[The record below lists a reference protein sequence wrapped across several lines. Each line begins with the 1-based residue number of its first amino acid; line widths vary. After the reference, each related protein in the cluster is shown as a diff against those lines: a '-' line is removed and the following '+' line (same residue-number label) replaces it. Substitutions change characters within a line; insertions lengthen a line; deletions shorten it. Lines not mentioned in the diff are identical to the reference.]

1 MFWEGLTHIEQIFF
15 IIGGIS
21 NVLFLLYVGYQFMGG
36 DDMDMDIDGD
46 VGFALFSFRGITA
59 FGMFLGW
66 TGFLTLRSGNSLFL
80 AIIAGVIAGTI
91 AVWLAYHLIKFLLK
105 FQSSGT
111 LDINRTIGKRG
122 TVYLVIPEK
131 DKGIGKVNI
140 VVQGALRELDAVTD
154 GEAIPT
160 GETILV
166 YGITEGGQLLVKP
179 F

>member
-21 NVLFLLYVGYQFMGG
+21 NVLFLLYIGYQFLGG
-36 DDMDMDIDGD
+36 DEMHVEGD
-46 VGFALFSFRGITA
+46 WGFAFFSFRSITA

-80 AIIAGVIAGTI
+80 AIVAGVIAGSI
-91 AVWLAYHLIKFLLK
+91 AVWLAYHLIRFLLK

-111 LDINRTIGKRG
+111 LDIHRAIGKRG
-122 TVYLVIPEK
+122 TVYLVIPANNA
-131 DKGIGKVNI
+131 GIGKVNI
-140 VVQGALRELDAVTD
+140 VIQGALRELDAVTD
-154 GEAIPT
+154 EAAIPT
-160 GETILV
+160 GESVLV
-166 YGITEGGQLLVKP
+166 FGITEGGQLLVKP

>member
-1 MFWEGLTHIEQIFF
+1 MYWEGLTHIEQIFF

-21 NVLFLLYVGYQFMGG
+21 NVLFLLYIGYQFIGG
-36 DDMDMDIDGD
+36 DDMHIEGDM
-46 VGFALFSFRGITA
+46 GFALFSFRGITA

-80 AIIAGVIAGTI
+80 AILVGILAGSI

-111 LDINRTIGKRG
+111 LDLNRAIGKRG
-122 TVYLVIPEK
+122 TVYLVIPPKNE
-131 DKGIGKVNI
+131 GFGKVNI
-140 VVQGALRELDAVTD
+140 TIQGALRELEAVTD
-154 GEAIPT
+154 GDAIPT
-160 GETILV
+160 GEAVLV
-166 YGITEGGQLLVKP
+166 FAITEGGQLLVKP